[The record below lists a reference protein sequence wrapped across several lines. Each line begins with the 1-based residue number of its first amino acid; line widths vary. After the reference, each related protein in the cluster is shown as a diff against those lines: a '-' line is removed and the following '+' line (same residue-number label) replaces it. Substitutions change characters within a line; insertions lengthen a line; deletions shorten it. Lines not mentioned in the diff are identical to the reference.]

1 MSGRGSMN
9 GPVSGMR
16 SASTQLPCTA
26 DRRPTTQSGKPSAL
40 ISVPPSPSEPS
51 EHTKTAGISAPRP
64 DKVSTPREQAAGRA
78 SATRLTEGAE
88 KAYFALT
95 ERKDDACHHLLEV
108 TRVLNDLPGTN
119 AF

>member
-1 MSGRGSMN
+1 MHGRSETYDTIGQAVSLDIRPPFAIRAFRTHKDGRDLGSSP
-9 GPVSGMR
+9 GQSI
-16 SASTQLPCTA
+16 ST
-26 DRRPTTQSGKPSAL
+26 
-40 ISVPPSPSEPS
+40 E
-51 EHTKTAGISAPRP
+51 
-64 DKVSTPREQAAGRA
+64 REQAAGRA